1 MTLILK
7 VVIPIVWNY
16 SQKCLFS
23 FDIDTFWTLLT
34 MEAVVTVI
42 QNLSKWKRGE
52 SIMTFLKI
60 SVPYT
65 VISYT
70 NLFKVL

>member
-1 MTLILK
+1 MG
-7 VVIPIVWNY
+7 
-16 SQKCLFS
+16 
-23 FDIDTFWTLLT
+23 
-34 MEAVVTVI
+34 AVVTVI